1 MKITGQ
7 QRSLKRSWISANRNW
22 RSYMPAPV
30 IYGFNIEILTMSLP
44 ESSDVCVETLL
55 KNAMRNTCSSVYIVS
70 AGTSRRNKNAITIT
84 SFTSVSISPPIILF
98 CVNKKSRFSELI
110 MNHDRF
116 SINFIHNEQI
126 GIAQL
131 CSGSDTAIKFK
142 SGNWKYKEGVPY
154 LSDANNVLFCS
165 KFPWKNKGL
174 IFWSVGK

>member
-1 MKITGQ
+1 
-7 QRSLKRSWISANRNW
+7 
-22 RSYMPAPV
+22 
-30 IYGFNIEILTMSLP
+30 
-44 ESSDVCVETLL
+44 
-55 KNAMRNTCSSVYIVS
+55 
-70 AGTSRRNKNAITIT
+70 
-84 SFTSVSISPPIILF
+84 
-98 CVNKKSRFSELI
+98 

-165 KFPWKNKGL
+165 KISLEEQGTHLLVCGKVDDIFAGTNKKPL
-174 IFWSVGK
+174 VYHNQAYTEIVNSMPIL